1 MERCASRHVRAVSLG
16 HPSHRSITMRRRSLI
31 IISAALLVGCIS
43 ERAAAPAADSA
54 GGYSLHQEQE
64 QRPRLAAAQRPA
76 AAAFSEVTVTE
87 VPDLPAPTLPE
98 MPSNM
103 LIRTATASIEV
114 DSLEIAVAQVR
125 QLAAQFG
132 GYVANS
138 GVETGK
144 KRLRNA
150 TLEVKIPVTRFDDA
164 LSGLTPIG
172 RVESVNVSA
181 EDVGE
186 EYVDV
191 DARMENARRLERR
204 LIDLLGTRAGKLK
217 DVLAVETELARV
229 REEIERYEGRM
240 RYLKAHTVMSTISVT
255 VHEPIPVVGSAG
267 HSVMGEAFTQSWRNF
282 VVLVSL
288 AGQSLGGVL
297 PLGLIAGMGWIAK
310 RRWRGAT
317 QTGGQPGNF
326 VPCLRP

>member
-1 MERCASRHVRAVSLG
+1 MRSLFVLALAATLLGCRERKQTASLYSDSSAAVDLQGRRRIGYDKNG
-16 HPSHRSITMRRRSLI
+16 HPTSV
-31 IISAALLVGCIS
+31 AL
-43 ERAAAPAADSA
+43 
-54 GGYSLHQEQE
+54 
-64 QRPRLAAAQRPA
+64 
-76 AAAFSEVTVTE
+76 SEVVVTG
-87 VPDLPAPTLPE
+87 VPELPVTPLDVA
-98 MPSNM
+98 SNM

-114 DSLEIAVAQVR
+114 DSLEIAVAQVK

-138 GVETGK
+138 GIEAGQ

-150 TLEVKIPVTRFDDA
+150 TLEVKVPATRFDDA

-172 RVESVNVSA
+172 KLESVNVSA

-204 LIDLLGTRAGKLK
+204 LIDLLGTRTGKLK

-240 RYLKAHTVMSTISVT
+240 RYLKAHSATSTLSVT

-267 HSVMGEAFTQSWRNF
+267 HSVMGDAFAQSWRNF

-288 AGQSLGGVL
+288 AVQSLGVLL
-297 PLGLIAGMGWIAK
+297 PLGFVAVVGWFMR
-310 RRWRGAT
+310 RRWRVAR
-317 QTGGQPGNF
+317 QPAA
-326 VPCLRP
+326 

>member
-1 MERCASRHVRAVSLG
+1 
-16 HPSHRSITMRRRSLI
+16 MRRRSLI
-31 IISAALLVGCIS
+31 MLSAAVLVGCTT
-43 ERAAAPAADSA
+43 ERAAVPAGDS
-54 GGYSLHQEQE
+54 GGYALYSHQEE
-64 QRPRLAAAQRPA
+64 QQRNRVAAARRPA
-76 AAAFSEVTVTE
+76 PEAFSRGAFTA
-87 VPDLPAPTLPE
+87 VPELPIPTPIDA
-98 MPSNM
+98 PSNM

-114 DSLEIAVAQVR
+114 DSLEIAVAQVK

-150 TLEVKIPVTRFDDA
+150 TLEEKIPVTRFDDA

-172 RVESVNVSA
+172 KVESVNVSA

-229 REEIERYEGRM
+229 REDIERYEGRM
-240 RYLKAHTVMSTISVT
+240 RYLKAHTATSTISVT

-267 HSVMGEAFTQSWRNF
+267 HSVMGEAFAQSWRNF
-282 VVLVSL
+282 VVLLSL
-288 AGQSLGGVL
+288 AVQSLGVVL
-297 PLGLIAGMGWIAK
+297 PLGLIAVMAWIAT
-310 RRWRGAT
+310 RRWRVAR
-317 QTGGQPGNF
+317 QPAAEQ
-326 VPCLRP
+326 

>member
-1 MERCASRHVRAVSLG
+1 ML
-16 HPSHRSITMRRRSLI
+16 
-31 IISAALLVGCIS
+31 SAAVVVGCTT

-54 GGYSLHQEQE
+54 GPGYYLYQQ
-64 QRPRLAAAQRPA
+64 QQQNRVAAAQRPA
-76 AAAFSEVTVTE
+76 PEAFSRVAFTA
-87 VPDLPAPTLPE
+87 VPELPVPTPIDV
-98 MPSNM
+98 PSNM

-114 DSLEIAVAQVR
+114 DSLEIAVAQVK

-132 GYVANS
+132 GYLANS

-150 TLEVKIPVTRFDDA
+150 TLEVKIPVTRFDEA

-172 RVESVNVSA
+172 KVESVNVSA

-204 LIDLLGTRAGKLK
+204 LIDLLGTRTGKLK

-229 REEIERYEGRM
+229 REEIERYEGRT
-240 RYLKAHTVMSTISVT
+240 RYLKAHTATSTIRVT

-267 HSVMGEAFTQSWRNF
+267 HSVMGEAFTQAWRNF
-282 VVLVSL
+282 VVLLSL
-288 AGQSLGGVL
+288 AVQSLGIVL
-297 PLGLIAGMGWIAK
+297 PLGLLALTAWYVT
-310 RRWRGAT
+310 RRWRLRGA
-317 QTGGQPGNF
+317 
-326 VPCLRP
+326 

>member
-1 MERCASRHVRAVSLG
+1 
-16 HPSHRSITMRRRSLI
+16 MRRSSLI
-31 IISAALLVGCIS
+31 MVSALLLAACIS

-54 GGYSLHQEQE
+54 GSGFYLAQEQ
-64 QRPRLAAAQRPA
+64 QNRPA
-76 AAAFSEVTVTE
+76 AARSSPAALSAVVVTE
-87 VPDLPAPTLPE
+87 VSALPMPMPADLAP
-98 MPSNM
+98 NM

-114 DSLEIAVAQVR
+114 DSLEIAVAQVK

-164 LSGLTPIG
+164 LSDLAPIG
-172 RVESVNVSA
+172 KVESVNVSA

-191 DARMENARRLERR
+191 NARMENARRLERR
-204 LIDLLGTRAGKLK
+204 LIDLLGTRTGKLK

-240 RYLKAHTVMSTISVT
+240 RYLKAHTATSTISVT

-267 HSVMGEAFTQSWRNF
+267 HSVMGDAFAQSWRNL
-282 VVLVSL
+282 VVLISL
-288 AGQSLGGVL
+288 AVQSLGVVL
-297 PLGLIAGMGWIAK
+297 PLGLVALTAWYVT
-310 RRWRGAT
+310 RRWRLRGA
-317 QTGGQPGNF
+317 
-326 VPCLRP
+326 

>member
-1 MERCASRHVRAVSLG
+1 
-16 HPSHRSITMRRRSLI
+16 MRRRSLI
-31 IISAALLVGCIS
+31 MLSAALLVGCTT

-54 GGYSLHQEQE
+54 GYGYHLHQEQ
-64 QRPRLAAAQRPA
+64 QRNRVAAQAQRPA
-76 AAAFSEVTVTE
+76 REAFSKVAFTAVPELPVPTPIDVT
-87 VPDLPAPTLPE
+87 
-98 MPSNM
+98 SNM

-114 DSLEIAVAQVR
+114 DSLEIAVAQVK

-172 RVESVNVSA
+172 KVESVNVSA

-204 LIDLLGTRAGKLK
+204 LIDLLGTRTGKLK

-240 RYLKAHTVMSTISVT
+240 RYLKAHTATSTISVT

-267 HSVMGEAFTQSWRNF
+267 HSVMGEAFAQSWRNF

-288 AGQSLGGVL
+288 AVQSLGVVV
-297 PLGLIAGMGWIAK
+297 PLALVAVVGWIGM
-310 RRWRGAT
+310 RRWRLRGA
-317 QTGGQPGNF
+317 
-326 VPCLRP
+326 

>member
-1 MERCASRHVRAVSLG
+1 MFFAVL
-16 HPSHRSITMRRRSLI
+16 L
-31 IISAALLVGCIS
+31 AACTT

-54 GGYSLHQEQE
+54 GSGYYLRQEQ
-64 QRPRLAAAQRPA
+64 QQQNRFAAARGRPA
-76 AAAFSEVTVTE
+76 AAALSEVVVTGVAE
-87 VPDLPAPTLPE
+87 LPVPAPVDPV
-98 MPSNM
+98 SNM

-114 DSLEIAVAQVR
+114 DSLEIAVAQVK

-172 RVESVNVSA
+172 KVESVNVSA

-204 LIDLLGTRAGKLK
+204 LIDLLGTRTGKLK

-240 RYLKAHTVMSTISVT
+240 RYLKAHTATSTISVT

-267 HSVMGEAFTQSWRNF
+267 HSVMGDAFTQSWRNF

-288 AGQSLGGVL
+288 AVQSLGLIL
-297 PLGLIAGMGWIAK
+297 PLGLLAGVAWFLT
-310 RRWRGAT
+310 RRLRLRGA
-317 QTGGQPGNF
+317 
-326 VPCLRP
+326 